1 MWKACFSPFLFIIVI
16 FDKNHKNV
24 GENNHD
30 SVAFR
35 TFIKEAVATAWLRP
49 YDVLVCDN
57 ATIHQ
62 QGYNSDLGDFLWNTP
77 ALDGEP
83 LRILLLPLPTR
94 SPELNP
100 IELVWHIMVQR
111 VRYGVKRVDE
121 QHAVARAAEN
131 VLNAMDFELMRKT
144 YCHCGYPC

>member
-1 MWKACFSPFLFIIVI
+1 MFIIVI
-16 FDKNHKNV
+16 FDKKHKNG

-30 SVAFR
+30 SVSFCL
-35 TFIKEAVATAWLRP
+35 FIEETIATAWLRP

-57 ATIHQ
+57 ATIHL
-62 QGYNSDLGDFLWNTP
+62 QGYNGDLSDLLWNSC

-100 IELVWHIMVQR
+100 IELVWRIMVQR
-111 VRYGVKRVDE
+111 VKYGQKRVGE
-121 QHAVARAAEN
+121 THAVARAAEN
-131 VLNAMDFELMRKT
+131 VLNMMDFELMRHT
-144 YCHCGYPC
+144 FRHCGYPC

>member
-1 MWKACFSPFLFIIVI
+1 MFLIVI
-16 FDKNHKNV
+16 FDKKHKNV

-30 SVAFR
+30 SIAFR
-35 TFIKEAVATAWLRP
+35 LFIEEAIATAWLRQ
-49 YDVLVCDN
+49 YDVLVWYN
-57 ATIHQ
+57 ATIHL
-62 QGYNSDLGDFLWNTP
+62 QGYNGDLSDLLWNSR

-111 VRYGVKRVDE
+111 VKYGQKRVGE
-121 QHAVARAAEN
+121 AHAVARAAEN
-131 VLNAMDFELMRKT
+131 VLNMMDFELMRRT
-144 YCHCGYPC
+144 FRYCGYRC

>member
-1 MWKACFSPFLFIIVI
+1 M
-16 FDKNHKNV
+16 
-24 GENNHD
+24 
-30 SVAFR
+30 
-35 TFIKEAVATAWLRP
+35 
-49 YDVLVCDN
+49 LVCDN

-100 IELVWHIMVQR
+100 IELVWHILVQR
-111 VRYGVKRVDE
+111 VKYGVKRVDE
-121 QHAVARAAEN
+121 QHAVARAAEAKLIAIVDIPAN
-131 VLNAMDFELMRKT
+131 LIIKFNNMYLT
-144 YCHCGYPC
+144 S

>member
-1 MWKACFSPFLFIIVI
+1 MFIIFI
-16 FDKNHKNV
+16 FDKNHKNA

-30 SVAFR
+30 SISFR
-35 TFIKEAVATAWLRP
+35 LFIEEAIATAWLMP

-57 ATIHQ
+57 ATIHL
-62 QGYNSDLGDFLWNTP
+62 QGYNGDLRDLLWNSR

-111 VRYGVKRVDE
+111 VKYGMKRVGE
-121 QHAVARAAEN
+121 PHAVARAAEN
-131 VLNAMDFELMRKT
+131 VLNMMNIELMRRT
-144 YCHCGYPC
+144 FRHCGYRC